1 MKGEVYGIAAFPVRE
16 SQCQAFH
23 SINEIVSDMVEHLAD
38 SFDSNAALLKGCIIK
53 DGTSVML
60 VGIHLMLLENGM
72 EAKGVLVRSIRQSM
86 RAFKSARYSVFFD
99 TAQSP

>member
-23 SINEIVSDMVEHLAD
+23 SINEIVGDMVEHLAD

-53 DGTSVML
+53 HGTSVML
-60 VGIHLMLLENGM
+60 VSIHLMLLENGM
-72 EAKGVLVRSIRQSM
+72 EAKGNFGKKHSPVDACVQKCAIQRVL
-86 RAFKSARYSVFFD
+86 
-99 TAQSP
+99 

>member
-1 MKGEVYGIAAFPVRE
+1 MKGEVYGISAFPVRE

-23 SINEIVSDMVEHLAD
+23 SINEIVGDMVEHLAD

-53 DGTSVML
+53 DGTCVIL

-72 EAKGVLVRSIRQSM
+72 EAKGDFGKKHSPIDVSVQKCAIQRVL
-86 RAFKSARYSVFFD
+86 
-99 TAQSP
+99 

>member
-1 MKGEVYGIAAFPVRE
+1 MGSRAFSVRE

-23 SINEIVSDMVEHLAD
+23 SINEAVGDMVEHLAD
-38 SFDSNAALLKGCIIK
+38 SFDSNATFLKGCIIK
-53 DGTSVML
+53 YGTSVML
-60 VGIHLMLLENGM
+60 VGSHLMFLENGM
-72 EAKGVLVRSIRQSM
+72 EAKGDFGKSIRQSM